1 MSDHGRFT
9 LGKPAIG
16 GDKVTSDRRART
28 PLQRQLLHPLLLVL
42 GVGFLLASITNAV
55 LAVRN
60 ARAVEGLRLKQLSS
74 SLLKASFPLTANVL
88 RQLEELTSARFLH
101 EKLGSADRVPMYRS
115 EDLTTEMI
123 NAVEHVWPRDT
134 TLESKTI
141 TDSIPPVR
149 FKSVEDGARTLLSA
163 AIPFPESARG
173 DPASRLVILMPSE
186 SWRTLWLRT
195 ALPPLAAG
203 ALAGL
208 VSLLIVAWLS
218 RRFTDPLLE
227 VATRTTAIAQGELIP
242 LTVPERD
249 DEVRD
254 LILAINLMV
263 RELGQLH
270 QSIRHG
276 EQLRTLGQLGAGF
289 AHQLRNAALGA
300 RMALEFSDRDTT
312 GGRDEESLRIAMAQ
326 LQRMELY
333 LDRFLKLSQPRGL
346 GEQAAVSGYVATER
360 QSIRLDGLVESV
372 LQLIEPM
379 ARHAH
384 VAISQEPSPAME
396 TELSG
401 DVVALEQMLSN
412 LVVNALE
419 AAASGIGRPDA
430 ENAPRLSP
438 AVIVKASAKATR
450 ISIEVWDTGA
460 GPPEGVAQT
469 LFQPFVTTRPEGC
482 GLGLTVA
489 REIAVAHGGDITWRR
504 EKANGAA
511 PWTVFQVTLAK

>member
-1 MSDHGRFT
+1 
-9 LGKPAIG
+9 
-16 GDKVTSDRRART
+16 V
-28 PLQRQLLHPLLLVL
+28 
-42 GVGFLLASITNAV
+42 
-55 LAVRN
+55 
-60 ARAVEGLRLKQLSS
+60 
-74 SLLKASFPLTANVL
+74 
-88 RQLEELTSARFLH
+88 
-101 EKLGSADRVPMYRS
+101 
-115 EDLTTEMI
+115 
-123 NAVEHVWPRDT
+123 
-134 TLESKTI
+134 
-141 TDSIPPVR
+141 
-149 FKSVEDGARTLLSA
+149 
-163 AIPFPESARG
+163 
-173 DPASRLVILMPSE
+173 
-186 SWRTLWLRT
+186 
-195 ALPPLAAG
+195 AG

-419 AAASGIGRPDA
+419 AAASGIGSLDAGNVPRP
-430 ENAPRLSP
+430 SP
-438 AVIVKASAKATR
+438 AVIVKASAMATR
-450 ISIEVWDTGA
+450 ISIEVWDTGP